1 MKKIKKKKCIA
12 IILGLVMVI
21 VICKV
26 GPIFIRGYQMYEE
39 AIKEK
44 SITEAVEELQSDED
58 YVTLNEISP
67 AYIEGVI
74 ASEDQRFYK
83 HGAVDLVSIGRAAYR
98 NLKAGYLAEG
108 GSTITQQLAKNM
120 YFSFD
125 KKFER
130 KVAEVFVAS
139 ELEKLYSK
147 DEILELYCNVA
158 YFGEGCY
165 GLGEATQFY
174 YGVSPAELTENQAK
188 ALVWTLKSPN
198 NYNPN
203 VYEGKI
209 VQEDFD

>member
-1 MKKIKKKKCIA
+1 MKKTKKKKYIA
-12 IILGLVMVI
+12 IILGLVIVV

-26 GPIFIRGYQMYEE
+26 GPIIAHGYQMYEE

-44 SITEAVEELQSDED
+44 SITQAVAELQSDED
-58 YVTLNEISP
+58 YVTLDEIST
-67 AYIEGVI
+67 AYLDGVI

-83 HGAVDLVSIGRAAYR
+83 HGAIDLISIGRAAYR
-98 NLKAGYLAEG
+98 NLKAGYFAEG
-108 GSTITQQLAKNM
+108 GSTITQQLAKNL

-165 GLGEATQFY
+165 GLGEAAHFY
-174 YGVSPAELTENQAK
+174 YGVSPAELTESQAK
-188 ALVWTLKSPN
+188 ALVWILKSPN

-203 VYEGKI
+203 AYEGEI
-209 VQEDFD
+209 V